1 MHFPPILVIDSI
13 VYAAIAAV
21 RFEAQ
26 SDKYAQEHGLMVIRA
41 RENKLFS
48 LDKVKPEELRLF

>member
-1 MHFPPILVIDSI
+1 MHFPTILVIDSI

-21 RFEAQ
+21 RFEGQ

-48 LDKVKPEELRLF
+48 LDKV